1 MTIFAVFAAAQPEK
15 LSGAIAKHFPG
26 NFTKVSDD
34 SWFISADGTS
44 KDVSDK
50 LGVTDG
56 ASGGAIVV
64 SVSGYYGRASTPI
77 WEWVKAK
84 WEGSSLG

>member
-1 MTIFAVFAAAQPEK
+1 MTIFAVFAANQPDK
-15 LSGAIAKHFPG
+15 LSSVIAKHFPD
-26 NFTKVSDD
+26 NFTMVSSD

-56 ASGGAIVV
+56 TSGSAIVV

-77 WEWVKAK
+77 WEWVKVK

>member
-1 MTIFAVFAAAQPEK
+1 MTIFAVFAANQPEK
-15 LSGAIAKHFPG
+15 LSSAIAKHFPG
-26 NFTKVSDD
+26 NFIMVSGD
-34 SWFISADGTS
+34 SWFISSDETS

-56 ASGGAIVV
+56 VSGSAIVA
-64 SVSGYYGRASTPI
+64 SVSGYYGRAPTPI